1 MQIPCAGGLSSEM
14 KLVLLIVL
22 NLCQCDQLSSSGLKW
37 RTERMKGFLIR
48 ISLTIRHVLQ
58 THTSTGPL
66 PFIQHWPKHLAVREG
81 RFHQFSVHY
90 GAVFPWGSQA
100 GGLKLSLLASAD
112 KNTKAWR
119 CAWHSV

>member
-1 MQIPCAGGLSSEM
+1 MQIPCTGGLSSEM

-37 RTERMKGFLIR
+37 RTERMEGFLIR
-48 ISLTIRHVLQ
+48 ISLSIRPQRALIQTHVLQ

-81 RFHQFSVHY
+81 RLHQLFLSITARPSH
-90 GAVFPWGSQA
+90 GAPRQGF
-100 GGLKLSLLASAD
+100 
-112 KNTKAWR
+112 
-119 CAWHSV
+119 